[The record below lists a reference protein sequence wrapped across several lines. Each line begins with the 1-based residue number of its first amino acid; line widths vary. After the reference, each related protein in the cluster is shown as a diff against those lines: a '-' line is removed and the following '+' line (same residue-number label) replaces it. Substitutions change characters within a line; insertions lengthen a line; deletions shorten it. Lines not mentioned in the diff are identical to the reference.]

1 MGTVGLPGVSFG
13 GVSRS
18 DGWKAI
24 GRSTYQMGI
33 ECHEGVP
40 EDKHRNGQQVYHVRH
55 WLLLPDDVD
64 PVPWRREAVWQAA
77 GEIEK
82 RKDAREGRFFDI
94 SWPRELPTERIEGFV
109 ERVYRG
115 FTDIGLA
122 VQIDWESSAA
132 IDGEPNDHLHGLI
145 STRTLSNTGF
155 ASAKC
160 RQLDVW
166 FRSGVRH
173 RVADLFNAIAE
184 DCGID
189 VRFDP
194 APNAVRDNALPQ
206 EDRLPRRIV
215 RDRAAPGA
223 GTRLSQRDRQR
234 ALRREHEQVTAEI
247 EALERQACDLR
258 AGIDARFEDMS
269 VLTSWQAEG
278 QGAKPLPVEVAM
290 TAFMGAGIAI
300 DERVAVEGVGVA
312 FVVDGTVLIDAGD
325 RILIEGRLQADP
337 ARAVHVLA
345 RRKGWRDLGLT
356 DSDGM
361 PIPVPPDPAPLLPSV
376 SGMARKRSRIEL
388 MGKGNVL
395 RAAREVVQT
404 IRAADPESRG
414 EMLAK
419 VAAWGNRGL
428 ERLVAALVSYT
439 GEPNDLS
446 VGIILDMIDRALGQE
461 DYLWRRHVLEQDL
474 EAMTVP
480 GTPLSRPFRPHPRFY
495 DLYPVPPDDG
505 ARHAHAGG
513 GEVLQ

>member
-13 GVSRS
+13 GVSRR
-18 DGWKAI
+18 DGWSAI

-33 ECHEGVP
+33 ECHEGIP
-40 EDKHRNGQQVYHVRH
+40 EDKHRNGCRVSHVQH
-55 WLLLPDDVD
+55 WLMLPEGAD
-64 PVPWRREAVWQAA
+64 PSVWPREVVWEAA
-77 GEIEK
+77 GDIEK

-94 SWPRELPTERIEGFV
+94 SWPRELPTDRIEGFV
-109 ERVYRG
+109 GDLYRG
-115 FTDIGLA
+115 FVEMGLA
-122 VQIDWESSAA
+122 VQVDWETSPAE
-132 IDGEPNDHLHGLI
+132 DGLANDHIHGLI
-145 STRTLSNTGF
+145 STRTLSSLGF
-155 ASAKC
+155 AKKKWRA
-160 RQLDVW
+160 LDSW
-166 FRSGVRH
+166 FRTDVRH
-173 RVADLFNAIAE
+173 RVADLFSAIAE
-184 DCGID
+184 DCGIE

-194 APNAVRDNALPQ
+194 ASNAAREDALPP
-206 EDRLPRRIV
+206 EDRLPRRTV

-223 GTRLSQRDRQR
+223 EIMLAQRERQR
-234 ALRREHEQVTAEI
+234 ALRREHEQVMVEI
-247 EALERQACDLR
+247 EALERQAGDLQ
-258 AGIDARFEDMS
+258 AEIDAQFEDMS

-278 QGAKPLPVEVAM
+278 QGAKPLLVEVAM
-290 TAFMGAGIAI
+290 TAFMSAGIAV

-325 RILIEGRLQADP
+325 QILIEGRLQANP

-345 RRKGWRDLGLT
+345 RRRGWRDLSLT

-361 PIPVPPDPAPLLPSV
+361 PIPVPPEPAPLLPSV

-395 RAAREVVQT
+395 RAAREVMQT

-439 GEPNDLS
+439 AEPNDLS

-461 DYLWRRHVLEQDL
+461 DDLWRRHVLEQDL